1 MIKRIIF
8 IAGILFTLLGCSS
21 TAPREDSRISRDY
34 IEGYRKVVFNALK
47 GVNNVRLEGVSIT
60 SGDTYYIQEG
70 HYNLTYV
77 YQPTFSFKMEA
88 SYKREDRNGGDSD
101 TTSMTR
107 VREVVEI
114 DQDRVIEIEG
124 KRVEIDFRGEA
135 GN

>member
-8 IAGILFTLLGCSS
+8 IAGILFTLLGCSN
-21 TAPREDSRISRDY
+21 TAPREDSRISQEY
-34 IEGYRKVVFNALK
+34 VKGYHRVVFNTLK
-47 GVNNVRLEGVSIT
+47 GVSRVRLEEVSIT
-60 SGDTYYIQEG
+60 SGELYYIQKGE
-70 HYNLTYV
+70 YTLSYV

-107 VREVVEI
+107 VREVIEI

-124 KRVEIDFRGEA
+124 KSVEIDFRGEA
-135 GN
+135 GS

>member
-1 MIKRIIF
+1 M
-8 IAGILFTLLGCSS
+8 
-21 TAPREDSRISRDY
+21 
-34 IEGYRKVVFNALK
+34 
-47 GVNNVRLEGVSIT
+47 NNVRLEGVSIT
-60 SGDTYYIQEG
+60 SGEPYYIQEG
-70 HYNLTYV
+70 QYNLTYV

>member
-21 TAPREDSRISRDY
+21 TAPKEDKRISRDY
-34 IEGYRKVVFNALK
+34 TEGYHKVVFNALK
-47 GVNNVRLEGVSIT
+47 GVKSVRLEGVSIA
-60 SGDTYYIQEG
+60 SGELYYIQEG
-70 HYNLTYV
+70 EYTLTYV

-114 DQDRVIEIEG
+114 TQDRVIEIEG
-124 KRVEIDFRGEA
+124 KSVEIDFRGEA

>member
-8 IAGILFTLLGCSS
+8 ITGILFALLGCSGA
-21 TAPREDSRISRDY
+21 APREDSRISLEY
-34 IEGYRKVVFNALK
+34 VEGYYRVVFNALK
-47 GVNNVRLEGVSIT
+47 GVNSVRLEGVSIV
-60 SGDTYYIQEG
+60 SGEVYYIQEG
-70 HYNLTYV
+70 EYNLTYV

-114 DQDRVIEIEG
+114 GEDRVIEIEG
-124 KRVEIDFRGEA
+124 KRVEIDIRGEA
-135 GN
+135 GS

>member
-1 MIKRIIF
+1 MIRRIIF
-8 IAGILFTLLGCSS
+8 ITGILFTLLGCSS
-21 TAPREDSRISRDY
+21 AAPREDSRISQKY
-34 IEGYRKVVFNALK
+34 VEGYHRVVFNALK

-60 SGDTYYIQEG
+60 SGEIYYIQG
-70 HYNLTYV
+70 GQYDLSYV

-114 DQDRVIEIEG
+114 DEDKVIEIEG
-124 KRVEIDFRGEA
+124 KRVEIDIRGEA
-135 GN
+135 GS